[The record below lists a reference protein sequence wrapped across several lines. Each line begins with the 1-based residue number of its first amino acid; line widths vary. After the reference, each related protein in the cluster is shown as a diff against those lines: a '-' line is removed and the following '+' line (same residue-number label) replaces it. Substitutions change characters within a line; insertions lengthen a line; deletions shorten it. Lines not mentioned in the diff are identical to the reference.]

1 MKKRT
6 VRNKSAEKKPTEKRA
21 SQTPAV
27 LKAISKKQTRTEI
40 IRHVSEET
48 GLSPKQ
54 VRAVFMAVSALS
66 KRHIMKR
73 GSGEFAIPDMG
84 VKIIRK
90 TKPATKK
97 RMGRNPKTGEA
108 IVIAAKPK
116 REVIRIRA
124 LKGLKEAL
132 L

>member
-6 VRNKSAEKKPTEKRA
+6 VKNKSAEKKPIRKRV

-97 RMGRNPKTGEA
+97 RMGRNPKT
-108 IVIAAKPK
+108 
-116 REVIRIRA
+116 
-124 LKGLKEAL
+124 
-132 L
+132 